1 MRIKERSKWEKSTI
15 NKDNIFFSAQQNQ
28 LNKIYLK
35 NVSEIQMK
43 KKKIKK
49 KSTKIKLTLTD
60 QQYEL

>member
-1 MRIKERSKWEKSTI
+1 MGKI
-15 NKDNIFFSAQQNQ
+15 NHKQLKTTFFFSAQQNQ

-43 KKKIKK
+43 KKKKKFKK
-49 KSTKIKLTLTD
+49 KSTKIKLTVTD

>member
-1 MRIKERSKWEKSTI
+1 MGKI
-15 NKDNIFFSAQQNQ
+15 NHKQRQHFFFSAQQNQ

-43 KKKIKK
+43 KKKKKLKIKK
-49 KSTKIKLTLTD
+49 KSTKIKLTVTD

>member
-43 KKKIKK
+43 KKKKK
-49 KSTKIKLTLTD
+49 RNL
-60 QQYEL
+60 QR